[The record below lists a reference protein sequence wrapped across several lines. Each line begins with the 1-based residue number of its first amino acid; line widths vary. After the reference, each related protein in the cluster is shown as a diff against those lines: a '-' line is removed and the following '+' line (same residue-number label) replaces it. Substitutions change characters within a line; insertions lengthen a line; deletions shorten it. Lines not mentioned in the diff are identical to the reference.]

1 MCTSAPE
8 RVNTMPDRVHRHHE
22 ADVAP
27 TSHLKLPVT
36 NLIRVDVH
44 RLAETLELY
53 ESDRV
58 GFFDQIPRF
67 R

>member
-22 ADVAP
+22 ADVTP

-36 NLIRVDVH
+36 NLIRVDVR
-44 RLAETLELY
+44 RLAEIVELY
-53 ESDRV
+53 EGDRA
-58 GFFDQIPRF
+58 GFFEQIPRL